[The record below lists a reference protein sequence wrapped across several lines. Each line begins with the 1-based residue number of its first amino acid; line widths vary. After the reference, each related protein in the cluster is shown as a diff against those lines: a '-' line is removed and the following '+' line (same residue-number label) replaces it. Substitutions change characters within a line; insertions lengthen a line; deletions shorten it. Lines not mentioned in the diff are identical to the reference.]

1 MHAVLGTK
9 SVPLFWFLDIM
20 YIQVKSVLRVRS
32 HSCTNK
38 RHDGPL
44 FPTTSHLK
52 AMCREKEKKIQ
63 LSPSMYKAEL
73 HTSIQLPSSVGNE
86 QIAQLE
92 DPS

>member
-1 MHAVLGTK
+1 
-9 SVPLFWFLDIM
+9 M
-20 YIQVKSVLRVRS
+20 YIQVKSVLQVRS

-38 RHDGPL
+38 MHSGPL

-52 AMCREKEKKIQ
+52 AMCLEKEKKRKSQ

-92 DPS
+92 DPSGEDLQDYYLYVL

>member
-1 MHAVLGTK
+1 
-9 SVPLFWFLDIM
+9 M
-20 YIQVKSVLRVRS
+20 YVYTTQDVLRVHS
-32 HSCTNK
+32 HTCINK
-38 RHDGPL
+38 RHDGPII
-44 FPTTSHLK
+44 PATSHLK